1 MEKILIR
8 EKKGNI
14 EILTLNDPKKLNA
27 LSEEMLLSLEIA
39 FEDISQDTEVKVV
52 ILRSSGKA
60 FCAGHDLKEMQSA
73 RQSADAGKKYFN
85 DLFKRC
91 GRTMISIT
99 KMPQPVI
106 ASVDGIAA
114 AAGCQL
120 VATCDLA
127 IASFDATFGVNG
139 VNIGLFCSTPM
150 VALSR
155 NISKKKTFEMLIT
168 GDFLDADSAR
178 YTGLVNTV
186 VSTHDLE
193 KETFKIAK
201 KINSKLSAAIK
212 IGKEAFYIQ
221 SEMDLESAYTYTAE
235 VMAKNMLFKDT
246 NEGINAFIEKRSP
259 EWPKN

>member
-1 MEKILIR
+1 MEKVLIR
-8 EKKGNI
+8 EKKKNI

-27 LSEEMLLSLEIA
+27 LSEEMISSLEIA
-39 FEDISQDTEVKVV
+39 FNEISQNKAIKVV

-60 FCAGHDLKEMQSA
+60 FCAGHDLKQMQQA
-73 RQSADAGKKYFN
+73 RQLEDNGKKYFN

-91 GRTMISIT
+91 GRMMISIT

-106 ASVDGIAA
+106 AAVDGIAT

-127 IASFDATFGVNG
+127 IASSDATFGVNG

-178 YTGLVNTV
+178 SAGLVNKV
-186 VSTHDLE
+186 VDTHDLDI
-193 KETFKIAK
+193 ETLIIAK
-201 KINSKLSAAIK
+201 KIASKLSAAIK
-212 IGKEAFYIQ
+212 IGKEAFYKQ
-221 SEMDLESAYTYTAE
+221 NEMDLESAYIYTAE
-235 VMAKNMLFKDT
+235 VMAENMLFEDT
-246 NEGINAFIEKRSP
+246 DEGITAFIEKRSP
-259 EWPKN
+259 KWPNN